1 MFVLQFT
8 AFQRELGFFSSHFPA
23 PIVLYLQKPSFVTS
37 PVRHKDTWSV
47 VWQRGEANRLIWE
60 AGAKNVCLDHIYTSK
75 KHSSGQ
81 MFKRC
86 KCVLPRQII
95 NSYRVEQQVYGLSL
109 LLLTVQ
115 VCDLTNT
122 DIYLAECKWI
132 VLNFIW
138 ILSRYKTLEMT
149 SGDGA
154 LEGKAHVSFILVT
167 ASFHLILSVRSGT
180 KSHCYSTGT
189 CAFPSLSTAFTISAG
204 KKHFKIMFLS
214 L

>member
-1 MFVLQFT
+1 M
-8 AFQRELGFFSSHFPA
+8 AKRRSKSSH
-23 PIVLYLQKPSFVTS
+23 LK
-37 PVRHKDTWSV
+37 
-47 VWQRGEANRLIWE
+47 
-60 AGAKNVCLDHIYTSK
+60 AGAKTTFTHRRSIHQGLRYIQVWMY
-75 KHSSGQ
+75 Q

-122 DIYLAECKWI
+122 DIYLCKWI

-189 CAFPSLSTAFTISAG
+189 CAFPSLSTVFTISAG
-204 KKHFKIMFLS
+204 KKHFKIIFLS